1 MVVGAVRRSVRV
13 TIAGLLLAVVFPTV
27 AAAATKYLTVSGEV
41 SGAEAQNLAVLLVAN
56 DGTSTRV
63 PVNSTGKFTA
73 KIPAAVAGSFVVSGA
88 GKGPTLHL
96 LSSGKYAGPV
106 VLGKKNST
114 TGYTRMATKNGRVVL
129 ARRRAAGRP
138 SAWQAPLPESSPEPG
153 RSADGRGV

>member
-1 MVVGAVRRSVRV
+1 MKVGAVRRSVRV

-73 KIPAAVAGSFVVSGA
+73 KIPAADRKS
-88 GKGPTLHL
+88 TRLN
-96 LSSGKYAGPV
+96 SSH
-106 VLGKKNST
+106 SQQS
-114 TGYTRMATKNGRVVL
+114 RM
-129 ARRRAAGRP
+129 P
-138 SAWQAPLPESSPEPG
+138 S
-153 RSADGRGV
+153 SA